1 MLSSFLAEC
10 SAAGTLLDH
19 GRFLYGWVFL
29 RFNLIVFPLG
39 HSLFLADCSMTGH
52 SLFLAVC
59 SMTGHSLFLADCSMT
74 GHSLFL
80 AVCSAA
86 GTLSLFLAK
95 CSFAGAHFVAS

>member
-1 MLSSFLAEC
+1 VLSSFLAEC

-29 RFNLIVFPLG
+29 RFNLIVLPL
-39 HSLFLADCSMTGH
+39 
-52 SLFLAVC
+52 
-59 SMTGHSLFLADCSMT
+59 